1 MFKSVLVLI
10 AAAAIGAW
18 VISSQATY
26 AADEAPAA
34 GAPGGP
40 MPISV
45 ATVSQQELTVWKD
58 FSGRLRAVED
68 VQIQPRVSG
77 AVEEVNFKEGDI
89 VEKGTR
95 LFVIDQRPFKATL
108 AQADAAVAGAKATV
122 TLASS
127 DLKRAKSLLEEKA
140 VSQREYDE
148 KNNSYQVAIA
158 SVKVAEATRD
168 LAKLDVEYSEVK
180 APITGRVGRA
190 DITVGNMVT
199 AGQSLLTTMQ
209 SISPVYADF
218 DIDEQ
223 TYLGLVKSVRSENR
237 AADMPVFMALAD
249 ETDAKRE
256 GLIVAFDNQLAVAS
270 GTIRVRAQFD
280 NPDGILTPGLF
291 ARIRLGSADKQTA
304 TIVNDAAVGTNQSKR
319 FVYVVKQDGTVEY
332 RPVTL
337 GNAQG
342 MMRTI
347 DSGLTAGEN
356 VIVNG
361 LMRVQP
367 GMKVQPMMVSMETL
381 QPLDAPPAE
390 PTAVPAAEV
399 KAEEAAPVEAIA
411 PAPEPEATSD
421 VTQEA
426 APESATEEVTPPADM
441 APKAP

>member
-77 AVEEVNFKEGDI
+77 AIEEVNFKEGDI

-95 LFVIDQRPFKATL
+95 LFIIDQRPFKATL

-148 KNNSYQVAIA
+148 KNNSYQVALA
-158 SVKVAEATRD
+158 SVRVAEATRD

-190 DITVGNMVT
+190 DLSVGNMVT

-249 ETDAKRE
+249 EVDAKRE

-304 TIVNDAAVGTNQSKR
+304 TIVNDSAVGTNQSKR

-337 GNAQG
+337 GSVQG

-347 DSGLTAGEN
+347 DSGLVAGEN

-381 QPLDAPPAE
+381 QPLDAPAAAMDAP
-390 PTAVPAAEV
+390 PAEV
-399 KAEEAAPVEAIA
+399 KPEEVKPEEAPPVEAVAPA
-411 PAPEPEATSD
+411 PAPEIAPEA
-421 VTQEA
+421 
-426 APESATEEVTPPADM
+426 SAEEVTPPADM